1 MPEKRPLLLLH
12 GALGAQEQ
20 FDPLLP
26 LLDEEFEP
34 YTLSFSGHGGTPMPQ
49 SFSIHHFALEVL
61 EWLDRQPFSQ
71 IDIFGYSMGGYVG
84 LYLARHHGG
93 HVGSLFT
100 LATKFRWTPEAS
112 AREVKMLDAEKIEAK
127 VPQFAEE
134 LKRRHAPLD
143 WKEVLAG
150 TATMMMKLGEVNEV
164 TLDDLEAIEHRVRVG
179 VGDHDTMVSI
189 DETVEMY
196 RRLKNG
202 QLVILPGTQHPL
214 EKVAPDRLLHEI
226 RDFFRSAS

>member
-1 MPEKRPLLLLH
+1 MSAQRPLLLLH
-12 GALGAQEQ
+12 GALGAREQ

-26 LLDEEFEP
+26 LLREEFEP
-34 YTLSFSGHGGTPMPQ
+34 YTLSFAGHGGQPMPHA
-49 SFSIHHFALEVL
+49 FGIRHFALEVL
-61 EWLDRQPFSQ
+61 EWLDRQSFGQ

-84 LYLARHHGG
+84 LYLARHHGA
-93 HVGSLFT
+93 HVGRLFT
-100 LATKFRWTPEAS
+100 LATKFRWNPETS

-143 WKEVLAG
+143 WKEVLAR
-150 TATMMMKLGEVNEV
+150 TAGMMTSLGETSEV
-164 TLDDLEAIEHRVRVG
+164 TFDDLESIDHRVRVG

-202 QLVILPGTQHPL
+202 ELVILPGTQHPL
-214 EKVAPDRLLHEI
+214 ERVAADRLLYEL
-226 RDFFRSAS
+226 RDFFT